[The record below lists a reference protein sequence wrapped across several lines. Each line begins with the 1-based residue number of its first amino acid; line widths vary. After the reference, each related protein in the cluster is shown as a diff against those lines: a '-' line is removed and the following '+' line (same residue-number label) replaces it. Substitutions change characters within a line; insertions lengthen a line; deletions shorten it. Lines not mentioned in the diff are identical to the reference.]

1 MYSAKVLDHFYNPR
15 NVGEI
20 AESTVMVEMT
30 NPVCGDLLKLW
41 AVIEDGNLVD
51 VKFKTQ
57 GCVPAVACGSWL
69 TEQILGRSL
78 NELHGVTPEDI
89 EAGLDGLP
97 SGSRHA
103 AVLAADALRRLLQ
116 QFT

>member
-1 MYSAKVLDHFYNPR
+1 MYSARVLDHFHNPR

-20 AESTVMVEMT
+20 AEATVVVEMT
-30 NPVCGDLLKLW
+30 NLVCGDLLKLW
-41 AVIEDGNLVD
+41 AVIEDGNLVE

-57 GCVPAVACGSWL
+57 GCVPAVASGSWL
-69 TEQILGRSL
+69 TGEILGRSL

-89 EAGLDGLP
+89 EAGLDSLP
-97 SGSRHA
+97 SASRDA
-103 AVLAADALRRLLQ
+103 AVLAADALRRPLQ